1 MQSTAGPRGGTVDTG
16 DLKSPGFGHAGSNP
30 AAGTTT
36 PEKNQGALPIWP
48 RTPVFLQN
56 GRFILRRVHPGGNRC
71 GRTR

>member
-36 PEKNQGALPIWP
+36 PEENQGALPIWP
-48 RTPVFLQN
+48 RA
-56 GRFILRRVHPGGNRC
+56 
-71 GRTR
+71 